1 MRINFHKSSV
11 VGIHSG
17 EDFTELA
24 ASFLHCKLGQL
35 PFKHLG
41 LPLGANPRKLATW
54 RPILDG
60 LRKRLSSW
68 KHRYLSIGGRVTLIN
83 AVLNAMPI
91 HFLSF
96 FKAPNSVIK
105 EIVAIQRD
113 FLWRGVK
120 DGSKIPW
127 VKWETVCGLRLLD
140 VFPRLYSF
148 AFDPLSMVGHNGN
161 WEGST
166 WLWQVKW
173 RRETFVHEEG
183 SVNTLIEML
192 QEIQIFSSKQDQW
205 RWICDKDG
213 VFSVKSAYS
222 WLQHSMG
229 GELSYSSDFILVTKS
244 LWKCKAPIKCLVF
257 CWQVFMIAFPCKSLL
272 QVRGVEVENNL
283 CSLCSL
289 FIEDPIHLFLLC
301 PMAFNI
307 WLSVANWL
315 EVEVVLPNSL
325 TSLYLYWTN
334 LGIYKKSKQ
343 CFKVVWV
350 SVIWSLWL
358 HRNGIIFQQGV
369 MDCKE
374 VLDNIKMRSWK
385 WIKSSVPGCSFSYS
399 NWYFSPRLCIS

>member
-1 MRINFHKSSV
+1 
-11 VGIHSG
+11 
-17 EDFTELA
+17 
-24 ASFLHCKLGQL
+24 
-35 PFKHLG
+35 
-41 LPLGANPRKLATW
+41 
-54 RPILDG
+54 
-60 LRKRLSSW
+60 
-68 KHRYLSIGGRVTLIN
+68 
-83 AVLNAMPI
+83 
-91 HFLSF
+91 
-96 FKAPNSVIK
+96 
-105 EIVAIQRD
+105 
-113 FLWRGVK
+113 
-120 DGSKIPW
+120 
-127 VKWETVCGLRLLD
+127 
-140 VFPRLYSF
+140 
-148 AFDPLSMVGHNGN
+148 
-161 WEGST
+161 
-166 WLWQVKW
+166 
-173 RRETFVHEEG
+173 
-183 SVNTLIEML
+183 ML

-257 CWQVFMIAFPCKSLL
+257 CWQVFMNAFPCKSLL

-289 FIEDPIHLFLLC
+289 FIEDPIHLFLMC